1 MHPDLVE
8 RIIGRRVRALAD
20 EPTEAP
26 YDWAEFER
34 RRREAAPAKRVG
46 RNRLAATAT
55 AAAVA
60 VAVIAGVAIVRS
72 NHQHTPA
79 LARVNA
85 ATHAPAVAQVDRAAR
100 TRTSEQADA
109 ALGNNGLDEAASAAP
124 VTATD
129 RLAQA
134 RTRAIEGW
142 LAGLPHDPVVV
153 RVGTHVAVTSLQD
166 QIAELDDLMS
176 AERVAGAQPARLDSL
191 EQQRAQLVSSLAQLR
206 YAEMLA
212 SAAP

>member
-1 MHPDLVE
+1 MHSDLVE
-8 RIIGRRVRALAD
+8 KIIGRRVRTLAD

-34 RRREAAPAKRVG
+34 RRRETASARNVG
-46 RNRLAATAT
+46 RNRLAATAAT
-55 AAAVA
+55 VVA
-60 VAVIAGVAIVRS
+60 VAVIAGVVIVRS
-72 NHQHTPA
+72 NHQRMPA
-79 LARVNA
+79 LARVKTA
-85 ATHAPAVAQVDRAAR
+85 AHAPAVAQVD
-100 TRTSEQADA
+100 
-109 ALGNNGLDEAASAAP
+109 
-124 VTATD
+124 TA
-129 RLAQA
+129 A

>member
-1 MHPDLVE
+1 MHSDLIE
-8 RIIGRRVRALAD
+8 KILARRLRALAD

-34 RRREAAPAKRVG
+34 RRRSAPTRKAG
-46 RNRLAATAT
+46 RSRLAL
-55 AAAVA
+55 AAAVVA
-60 VAVIAGVAIVRS
+60 VAVIAGVGIVRL
-72 NHQHTPA
+72 HRQH
-79 LARVNA
+79 V
-85 ATHAPAVAQVDRAAR
+85 PAVAQANGR
-100 TRTSEQADA
+100 
-109 ALGNNGLDEAASAAP
+109 GNGLDRAGSATP
-124 VTATD
+124 ITATD
-129 RLAQA
+129 RLTPA

-142 LAGLPHDPVVV
+142 LAELPHDPAVV

-191 EQQRAQLVSSLAQLR
+191 EQQRAQLISSLAQLR

-212 SAAP
+212 SATP

>member
-1 MHPDLVE
+1 MHSDLIE
-8 RIIGRRVRALAD
+8 KIIARRLRALAD
-20 EPTEAP
+20 EPSEAP

-34 RRREAAPAKRVG
+34 RRQSAPTRNMG
-46 RNRLAATAT
+46 RNRLAATA
-55 AAAVA
+55 AAVVA

-72 NHQHTPA
+72 NHQRTPA
-79 LARVNA
+79 LAQVN
-85 ATHAPAVAQVDRAAR
+85 TTAR
-100 TRTSEQADA
+100 TPAGAQAA
-109 ALGNNGLDEAASAAP
+109 
-124 VTATD
+124 TATD

-191 EQQRAQLVSSLAQLR
+191 EQQRAQLVGSLAQLR

-212 SAAP
+212 SATP